1 MPARSALALV
11 FALGLLGGCGESA
24 STPTDPTHAPEGVRP
39 GSHEDWCEEHRVPES
54 QCTRCN
60 PALIPAFQATN
71 DWCAE
76 HGLPESQCRLC
87 HPDLVIERPAA
98 GS

>member
-1 MPARSALALV
+1 MSVQKLLLV
-11 FALGLLGGCGESA
+11 LSFALTTACSGEAA
-24 STPTDPTHAPEGVRP
+24 SPTHAPEGVRP
-39 GSHEDWCEEHRVPES
+39 GSHEDWCDEHQVPES

-60 PALIPAFQATN
+60 PELIPAFQATN

-76 HGLPESQCRLC
+76 HSVPESQCRLC
-87 HPDLVIERPAA
+87 HPDLVIQRPAE